1 MVYSNILTPGAQM
14 VKHYVEWAQTTIET
28 QPDCLWVK
36 LYILKERTDVSQM
49 KLIKNIYIFLNTWLK
64 CKNTCL

>member
-1 MVYSNILTPGAQM
+1 MVYSKILTPGAQM
-14 VKHYVEWAQTTIET
+14 VKHYVEWAQTT

-36 LYILKERTDVSQM
+36 LYILKERTDVSEM
-49 KLIKNIYIFLNTWLK
+49 KLIKKIYIFLNTWLK